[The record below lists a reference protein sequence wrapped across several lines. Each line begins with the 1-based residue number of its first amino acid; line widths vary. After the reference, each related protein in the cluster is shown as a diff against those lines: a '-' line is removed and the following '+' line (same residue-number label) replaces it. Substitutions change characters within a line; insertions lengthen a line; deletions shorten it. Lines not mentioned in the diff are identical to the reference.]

1 MRQKGHRGANENA
14 PRWLDFFSFLKVF
27 PVFRGRYNFFW
38 RIVVVLSIQRGGIG
52 AWSEGKLVAKKHPYP
67 FLASFEK
74 SRFSQFSP
82 LTQGRHASA
91 LIGFRL
97 NLQLLWIQCC
107 VSKQKAN
114 SILEQPLFL
123 RSNVLV
129 ELSFFQQCLVTWKE
143 QKKTKWTVKENLVC
157 FGVFQCPQKRY
168 RKILPQ
174 LNFKKWI

>member
-1 MRQKGHRGANENA
+1 M
-14 PRWLDFFSFLKVF
+14 
-27 PVFRGRYNFFW
+27 FRGRYNFFW
-38 RIVVVLSIQRGGIG
+38 RIVVVLSILRGGIG

-143 QKKTKWTVKENLVC
+143 QMDSE
-157 FGVFQCPQKRY
+157 
-168 RKILPQ
+168 RKSSLFLRISMPTETLPQ
-174 LNFKKWI
+174 DFTAIKLQKVNIDRHINHCFRPYNWGGRVGTV